1 MERGVVSATCI
12 AQHIETFRKQAA
24 GIAQY
29 LIARSCSTEHR
40 KLGVINTNT
49 MPFFQVRAVIM
60 VYERNPS
67 RQYNSPPVYYS
78 ARMSL

>member
-1 MERGVVSATCI
+1 
-12 AQHIETFRKQAA
+12 
-24 GIAQY
+24 
-29 LIARSCSTEHR
+29 
-40 KLGVINTNT
+40 